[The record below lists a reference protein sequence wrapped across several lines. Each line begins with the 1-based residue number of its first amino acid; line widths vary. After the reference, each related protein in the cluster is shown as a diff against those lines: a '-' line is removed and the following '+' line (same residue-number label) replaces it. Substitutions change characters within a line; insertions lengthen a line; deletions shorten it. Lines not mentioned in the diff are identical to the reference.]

1 MEKETRKAFF
11 ISRRRG
17 ERGKIREA
25 EILKETPLTYVTKGN
40 GITWTFKKS
49 EMKIQS
55 YILALSYREALAIA
69 MEEKRDQ
76 FRRNNHEMEALG
88 KENEKLA
95 EEIAELEKERVHLSD
110 EE

>member
-55 YILALSYREALAIA
+55 YILALSYREAYQ
-69 MEEKRDQ
+69 E
-76 FRRNNHEMEALG
+76 
-88 KENEKLA
+88 
-95 EEIAELEKERVHLSD
+95 S
-110 EE
+110 